1 MAISNGN
8 NTLSAVA
15 SINGYVAKYVR
26 GDNGFGFDEMFEL
39 EICKTLAEL
48 ALEGQGFGDL
58 LRVRFGGVCLEC

>member
-26 GDNGFGFDEMFEL
+26 GDNGFGLDEMFEL

-48 ALEGQGFGDL
+48 ALEGQGEYWKNHKFYAL
-58 LRVRFGGVCLEC
+58 